1 MSAQEFRLPDLGE
14 GLTGAEIVRWLVD
27 VGDTVAVDQPVV
39 EVETAKAVV
48 EVPVPYAG
56 TVSERLGAPG
66 DEVPVG
72 APLIRVTPADSAP
85 VPVPAQS
92 VPVEPVPVEPV
103 PPPAAPD
110 TSGPVLVGYGTSPPS
125 PTATPPRPATTP
137 NGRTVPVVSPLVR
150 RIARERGVDLR
161 TVTGTGPGGLVL
173 RADVEAA
180 DTTTRVPLR
189 GTAAAMAEKLTRS
202 HSEIPAATCWL
213 DVDATELLAARRDTG
228 LPLLTLLARV
238 CVSALTRHP
247 QLNATVD
254 TAARDIVR
262 HNAVHLGIAT
272 DTERGLLVPVVRDA
286 HLLPARRL
294 ADELT
299 RLTSSAHA
307 GVLTPVEL
315 TGATFTLNNYG
326 VLGVDGST
334 PLLNH
339 PEAGMLGV
347 GRITEKPWAHE
358 GALAL
363 RHVVQL
369 SLTFDHRVCDGAIA
383 AAFLRHVAERVER
396 PVLLLADI

>member
-14 GLTGAEIVRWLVD
+14 GLTGAEIVRWLVE

-56 TVSERLGAPG
+56 TVGERFGAPG
-66 DEVPVG
+66 EEIPVG
-72 APLIRVTPADSAP
+72 APLLRVTPSDAP
-85 VPVPAQS
+85 AG
-92 VPVEPVPVEPV
+92 
-103 PPPAAPD
+103 A
-110 TSGPVLVGYGTSPPS
+110 SGPVLVGYGTSPPVAA
-125 PTATPPRPATTP
+125 PVPAPPRPAP
-137 NGRTVPVVSPLVR
+137 APAPAGAQNGRTVPVVSPLVR
-150 RIARERGVDLR
+150 RIARERGIDLR
-161 TVTGTGPGGLVL
+161 TVSGTGPGGLVL
-173 RADVEAA
+173 RSDVEAA
-180 DTTTRVPLR
+180 TATTRVPLR

-202 HSEIPAATCWL
+202 HTEIPAATCWL
-213 DVDATELLAARRDTG
+213 DVDATELLAARRHTG
-228 LPLLTLLARV
+228 LPLLALLARV
-238 CVSALTRHP
+238 CVSALVRHP

-254 TAARDIVR
+254 TEAREIVR
-262 HNAVHLGIAT
+262 HGPVHLGIAT

-299 RLTSSAHA
+299 RLTGTAHA
-307 GVLTPVEL
+307 GVLSPAEL

-347 GRITEKPWAHE
+347 GRIAEKPWAHE
-358 GALAL
+358 GTLAL

-396 PVLLLADI
+396 PVLLLADL